1 MLGNAVHLS
10 PGFPDDFPFAVD
22 DLGISENQVGLLR
35 LSVFD
40 RLFKDFEFLRKPYV
54 VLVGKG
60 D

>member
-1 MLGNAVHLS
+1 MLGNSVHFS
-10 PGFPDDFPFAVD
+10 PGISDDFPFAVD

-40 RLFKDFEFLRKPYV
+40 CLFKDFEFLRKPYV